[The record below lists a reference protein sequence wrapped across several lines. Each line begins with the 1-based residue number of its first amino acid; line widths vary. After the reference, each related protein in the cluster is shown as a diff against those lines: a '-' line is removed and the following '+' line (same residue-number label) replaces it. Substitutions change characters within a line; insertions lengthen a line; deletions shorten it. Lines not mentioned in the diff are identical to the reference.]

1 MSASIPPPGDRFD
14 PVTAEIAFVASPLP
28 QALLDGSWRVVR
40 ANPAWIA
47 ISGADPAGISWMELV
62 HPEDL
67 ARDLPAIGRMQ
78 SGGGAAPLR
87 TALRL
92 RLAGGGWTD
101 VDLHATPLGSEGALA
116 TLLPAAAERAGMAP
130 SASGISRDRQ
140 VLASALSHDVRQHA
154 RLAGA
159 YASLLDRSQLT
170 DRQRAQVATISDHA
184 DRLQQIL
191 GDLVRWLRLAD
202 EPIER
207 GPCDLAAIW
216 GAALAGVEAESSCGE
231 LPVVSGDPV
240 LLTTLL
246 SELVRNA
253 VRYRGGIP
261 RLRLEAR
268 LRKGMWELI
277 VSDDG
282 PGIPELQREQVL
294 RPLHRL
300 HSWEQVPGHGM
311 GLALAERIAER
322 HGGSLRIAGATG
334 GGCAVHVLLPA

>member
-40 ANPAWIA
+40 ANPAWIGVTG
-47 ISGADPAGISWMELV
+47 SDPAGISWMELV

-78 SGGGAAPLR
+78 AGDSAPLR
-87 TALRL
+87 TGLRL
-92 RLAGGGWTD
+92 RVGAGGWT
-101 VDLHATPLGSEGALA
+101 VAELHATPLGTEGALA
-116 TLLPAAAERAGMAP
+116 TLLPAAADTVAP
-130 SASGISRDRQ
+130 VTASRDRQ

-159 YASLLDRSQLT
+159 YASLLARSELS
-170 DRQRAQVATISDHA
+170 DRQRAQVAIITDHA
-184 DRLQQIL
+184 DRLQHIL

-202 EPIER
+202 EPIGREQ
-207 GPCDLAAIW
+207 CDLAALW
-216 GAALAGVEAESSCGE
+216 GAALAGIETESSCGE
-231 LPVVSGDPV
+231 LPVVAGDPA

-246 SELVRNA
+246 TELVRNGA
-253 VRYRGGIP
+253 RYRGGVP
-261 RLRLEAR
+261 RLRLDAQR
-268 LRKGMWELI
+268 SGRMWELI
-277 VSDDG
+277 MADDG
-282 PGIPELQREQVL
+282 PGIPAAQRAQVL
-294 RPLHRL
+294 LPLHRL
-300 HSWEQVPGHGM
+300 HTWEQVPGHGM

-322 HGGSLRIAGATG
+322 HGGSLRIAEAPG